1 MKRLRSMR
9 LSVFSFAMTLVGVV
23 GFAQAQTAF
32 PTKPI
37 TVVIPYPA
45 GGSPDIGMRFL
56 QQKFSEAIGA
66 PVVLLNKPGASGMVG
81 MAFVA
86 NAEPDGYTLAATT
99 SSSIT
104 VVQIGSAKVPYNTT
118 DFVPLG
124 NYAVDVSTLIVAKD
138 SPFANFDALVA
149 AAKSRPG
156 ALNFGTP
163 GAGTLSSLNL
173 SSVKDG
179 LGLDIMEVP
188 FPGTPQVMTN
198 ILGKQ
203 IDGGAAAFSS
213 FAGAVED
220 GRLRSLVVAGHKRLA
235 KFPDIPTLAEKG
247 LKDGGLNLNLGLF
260 APKGTPEAVVQKLQQ
275 AIKKAAADPTVVAS
289 IEKAGMVAEFEE
301 PDDVVKSL
309 EREHAGVVV
318 LGQKLKRVK

>member
-1 MKRLRSMR
+1 MKRLRSAK
-9 LSVFSFAMTLVGVV
+9 LLACSVAMCVLAAVGH
-23 GFAQAQTAF
+23 ANAQTTY

-37 TVVIPYPA
+37 TVVVPYPA

-56 QQKFSEAIGA
+56 QQKFSEALGVPI
-66 PVVLLNKPGASGMVG
+66 VLLNKPGASGIVG

-104 VVQIGSAKVPYNTT
+104 VVQIGSAKVPYGTT

-124 NYAVDVSTLIVAKD
+124 NYAVDVSTIIVAKD
-138 SPFANFDALVA
+138 SPFANFDALIA
-149 AAKSRPG
+149 AAKARPG

-188 FPGTPQVMTN
+188 FPGTPQVMTS
-198 ILGKQ
+198 IMGKQ

-260 APKGTPEAVVQKLQQ
+260 APKGTSDAVVKKLQQ
-275 AIKKAAADPTVVAS
+275 ALKKAAADPGVIAA

-309 EREHAGVVV
+309 ERERSGVVL